1 MSIPGSVNPLFLGAA
16 GQATGGG
23 EYQIERSVR
32 FNSPDSAYL
41 SRTPGTAGNRKT
53 WTWAGWVKASRL
65 GTYRGIFEGYTG
77 SPALANRTSLQLA
90 NSDQIDVLFDN
101 TSSGHLKTTQ
111 VFRDPSAWYHIVFA
125 CDTTQATASNR
136 FKIYIN
142 GSQIT
147 TFATATYPSQN
158 YDTGINTT
166 QAHYMGRVVDPLYA
180 DFYLADIHFIDG
192 QALTPS
198 SFGEYDTNNVWQPI
212 EYTGSY
218 NVGVGAVN
226 GFHLPFSD
234 NSTAA
239 ALGTDTSSNGNDWT
253 PNNLSNLTGGPT
265 SVAAAQGALPLYN
278 TTDTYGTVKG
288 TGTRTDSNS
297 SSIVLAVPMDGTN
310 NGTTFTDESATIKG
324 SGIAKTVTAFG
335 NAKTITAES
344 KYYGSS
350 ADFAADGTDYLE
362 VPHSS
367 DLNLNSATNW
377 TVEAWVYVDTNR
389 TYNYFVSKGRSTSR
403 EWAIATTS
411 TTVRFYWSTN
421 GSGSGDQTVA
431 ISHVVPIGKWNH
443 IAVVKSSSTITIYVN
458 GVAIGSGSFT
468 SGYSGTLPLY
478 VGRFADYTGI
488 SHSLD
493 GKINDLRIY
502 NGVAK
507 YTSNFNP
514 PSSTQNATVAA
525 GNDSLVDSPTNGS
538 QEDTGVGGEVVG
550 NYCTWN
556 PLAKGSSTT
565 LSNGNLDMS
574 SGASWQ
580 SVIGTLGVTSGKW
593 YWEQTMTTNQY
604 SYTGIC
610 NQKFFNFNTQWPG
623 QTINSWSYLTSSGLA
638 KNDQAGGSEVSVTL
652 TVMPSGGGTLGFAL
666 DLDNQKLWFALNG
679 TWMGSGSPNPATG
692 TAAAFTNLISGDTY
706 FPCADVY
713 TASAVFNF
721 GQRPFA
727 YTAPSGF
734 KALNTANLPTPTIA
748 DGSTAMDVVTYTGNG
763 STQTISGLNFSPD
776 LVWVKQRSS
785 SIDDHILKTSLQTK
799 FLSSNQTVGE
809 RGNDNDLITSFD
821 AAGFTVNSTYL
832 GNANN
837 STNGNGITFAAW
849 TWDAGSSTVTNT
861 QGSITSQVRANASA
875 GFSVVTY
882 TGNSTAGA
890 TVGHGLGVKP
900 GMIILKYRSTTSA
913 WWVKHLSINE
923 ADQHLQLNS
932 TTGAITSSNNDPFNG
947 SLGTSTTFVVGSTN
961 SARYGNGNGTT
972 ISAYCFAPVDGY
984 SSFGRYTG
992 NGSTDGPFVYL
1003 GFLPKII
1010 LIKRT
1015 DTTSNWTILD
1025 TLREG
1030 YNVDNDPLFP
1040 NLSNAEGTTDLLDIN
1055 SNGFKLRT
1063 TDASVNVNTGTYVY
1077 AAWASNPFQYSRAR

>member
-239 ALGTDTSSNGNDWT
+239 ALGTDTSGNGNDWT
-253 PNNLSNLTGGPT
+253 PNNLSSVTGGPT
-265 SVAAAQGALPLYN
+265 SVAAASGALPLYN

-478 VGRFADYTGI
+478 VGRFVDYTGI

-525 GNDSLVDSPTNGS
+525 GNDILVDSPTNGS
-538 QEDTGVGGEVVG
+538 QEDTGAGGEVRG
-550 NYCTWN
+550 NYATLN
-556 PLAKGSSTT
+556 PLSKGSAVT
-565 LSNGNLDMS
+565 LSDGNLQHYSTDS
-574 SGASWQ
+574 SWSGP
-580 SVIGTLGVTSGKW
+580 SVALCGFGMTSGKW
-593 YWEQTMTTNQY
+593 YWECTISTGTY
-604 SYTGIC
+604 SYIGMAQIDKTHSYIGA
-610 NQKFFNFNTQWPG
+610 NT
-623 QTINSWSYLTSSGLA
+623 NSCGYLTSNG
-638 KNDQAGGSEVSVTL
+638 VFY
-652 TVMPSGGGTLGFAL
+652 GGGAQAASGVLYTANATLMFAY
-666 DLDNQKLWFALNG
+666 DADAKKFWVGQNG
-679 TWMGSGSPNPATG
+679 TWFPTGGNAGDPANGNYPSHSGFGSSGEVYTPATSTYG
-692 TAAAFTNLISGDTY
+692 TVTTRY
-706 FPCADVY
+706 
-713 TASAVFNF
+713 NF

-727 YTAPSGF
+727 YAAPSGF

-748 DGSTAMDVVTYTGNG
+748 DGSTAMDVVLDTGANILSAAQGAIGGSADLLWIKDRANSNNHQLIDTVRGGTATLQSNTTAAETTYSAPSG
-763 STQTISGLNFSPD
+763 SS
-776 LVWVKQRSS
+776 V
-785 SIDDHILKTSLQTK
+785 
-799 FLSSNQTVGE
+799 
-809 RGNDNDLITSFD
+809 
-821 AAGFTVNSTYL
+821 
-832 GNANN
+832 
-837 STNGNGITFAAW
+837 AW

-882 TGNSTAGA
+882 TGNGTAGA

-900 GMIILKYRSTTSA
+900 GMIILKYRSTTAA

-947 SLGTSTTFVVGSTN
+947 SLGTSTTFVVGSTD

-992 NGSTDGPFVYL
+992 NGSTDGPFVYT
-1003 GFLPKII
+1003 GFRPRWFF
-1010 LIKRT
+1010 IKRS
-1015 DTTSNWTILD
+1015 DSSAGAKL
-1025 TLREG
+1025 E
-1030 YNVDNDPLFP
+1030 
-1040 NLSNAEGTTDLLDIN
+1040 DLGH
-1055 SNGFKLRT
+1055 S
-1063 TDASVNVNTGTYVY
+1063 A
-1077 AAWASNPFQYSRAR
+1077 